1 MCNALGHLPQVTDE
15 ACVDHPRYY
24 ATYPMGGSSNFAFLA
39 QHDDRL
45 LRLATLAE
53 RYFSDDPPTAIVKL
67 RSFAEFMAKEI
78 AAQHALLP
86 AGAPSFDE
94 VLSVLRR
101 RSILPQQVAD
111 IFHLLRRAGNAA
123 VHEDAGSA
131 SEALQALKLARNL
144 AIWFHQSYGGQATF
158 KAGPFVPPVAP
169 KDVSTELRAEL
180 AALRAEVVSTK
191 DAEAKARLAAADAEA
206 ARLDALERAGKSE
219 EERAFWER
227 YAADTEA
234 QSRAASKALAATQAA
249 SEAAAP
255 GTHDLLTALAATAA
269 NNIELDEKTTR
280 VLIDEQLRL
289 AGWEVDS
296 AVLRHASGARPEYG
310 RNMAIAEWPTNSGPV
325 DYALFVDGRCV
336 GVIEAK
342 RATRDV
348 PGRIGQAKRYSR
360 DITLDVDALPPGGP
374 WQSGDDR
381 FRVPFMFATNGRPY
395 VKQLATKSGIWFWN
409 ARTGEAPRALAEWL
423 SPRDL
428 IERLEQEFGEPLDK
442 VAEREVGVSGLRPY
456 QEQAITAVTDA
467 IAVGQRSI
475 LLAMATGTGK
485 TRLAIALMY
494 ELLRAKRFRRILF
507 LVDRNALGR
516 QTLDAMSTTDTSG
529 FLKFDQ
535 VFPVA
540 DLATKFPEATTR
552 VQVATVQ
559 AMVRRL
565 FDEPSPDRA
574 TPGTYD
580 LIIVDEAHRGYTLDA
595 ELREEDLGFRTLDD
609 YLSAYRRVL
618 DYFDATTVALTATP
632 ALHTREIFGRPVFSY
647 GYRQAVIDGYL
658 IDHRPPRRI
667 TTALS
672 QTGITF
678 EQGEEVSIIDPKTGQ
693 LDLIDLEDQVDFEVV
708 DFNRKVYTEPFNR
721 AVAQAIAIECPP
733 DQSGKTLLF
742 AARDDHADILVR
754 ALQQALEEE
763 YGPQPHD
770 IVTKITGSVDKP
782 LDAIKAF
789 KNDPRPK
796 YVVTVDLLTTGIDV
810 PAITNLV
817 FVRRVNSRILYDQM
831 IGRATRRCDEIGKSY
846 FRIFDAVD
854 IYANLQEFTDM
865 HPVVVDPALSFGDLV
880 RDLERASTDE
890 DRAIV
895 RDQIVVKLRTRL
907 KRLDDDRRAT
917 LEQVLGTLDAL
928 PDKLKD
934 APPADTLALFK
945 QHASLAAALD
955 APDKRGGG
963 DGILISE
970 HEDELLSVEDDYG
983 SKATPADYI
992 SGFEAFVRAN
1002 MNAVPALI
1010 AATQRPRDLTRA
1022 ELKQIAVLLDEQGY
1036 SEANLRQAY
1045 DRVRNADI
1053 AAHLIGFV
1061 RQAALG
1067 DPLVP
1072 YETRVE
1078 NGVQKI
1084 LASRDWSPVQKR
1096 WLQRIGRA
1104 LKEQPVGDPAMLSDP
1119 LFAQNGGF
1127 PVIDQA
1133 FDHQLGNVLMDLNAA
1148 IWDSDSIAQGAA

>member
-1 MCNALGHLPQVTDE
+1 VAEG
-15 ACVDHPRYY
+15 A
-24 ATYPMGGSSNFAFLA
+24 SNFQFLSGNN
-39 QHDDRL
+39 DRL
-45 LRLATLAE
+45 YRLAALAE
-53 RYFSDDPPTAIVKL
+53 RFFIDDAPTALTKL
-67 RSFAEFMAKEI
+67 RSFAELMAKEI
-78 AAQHALLP
+78 AATHAVLP
-86 AGAPSFDE
+86 PGKPTFDE
-94 VLSVLRR
+94 VLSQLRR
-101 RSILPQQVAD
+101 RSILPQQVGD
-111 IFHLLRRAGNAA
+111 IFHLIRRAGNAA
-123 VHEDAGSA
+123 VHDDTGSA
-131 SEALQALKLARNL
+131 SDALAALKLARNL
-144 AIWFHQSYGGQATF
+144 AIWFHQAYNGQPNF
-158 KAGPFVPPVAP
+158 RAGPFVPPTPP
-169 KDVSTELRAEL
+169 KDISDELRAEL
-180 AALRAEVVSTK
+180 VALRAEVSASR
-191 DAEAKARLAAADAEA
+191 DAEAAARMAAADAERN
-206 ARLDALERAGKSE
+206 RLEALELAGKNQ
-219 EERAFWER
+219 EERAFWEQ

-234 QSRAASKALAATQAA
+234 QARSAEAKLAEIQQTAEATAPSQLDLLAST
-249 SEAAAP
+249 AAA
-255 GTHDLLTALAATAA
+255 AADR
-269 NNIELDEKTTR
+269 IELDEKTTR
-280 VLIDEQLRL
+280 VLIDEQLRTT
-289 AGWEVDS
+289 GWEADS
-296 AVLRHASGARPEYG
+296 AKMRYANGARPEYG
-310 RNMAIAEWPTNSGPV
+310 RNMAIAEWPTKSGPA
-325 DYALFVDGRCV
+325 DYALFADGRCI

-342 RATRDV
+342 RGTKDV
-348 PGRIGQAKRYSR
+348 PGRLGQAQRYAR
-360 DITLDVDALPPGGP
+360 DIELEIDALPQGGP
-374 WQSGDDR
+374 WIDGEHR

-409 ARTGEAPRALAEWL
+409 ARTGEAPRALAEWF

-428 IERLEQEFGEPLDK
+428 IERLEQQVGQPLDV
-442 VAEREVGVSGLRPY
+442 VAEREIGVTGLRPY
-456 QEQAITAVTDA
+456 QEQAITAVAEA
-467 IAVGQRSI
+467 IGAGQRSI

-485 TRLAIALMY
+485 TRLAIAMMY
-494 ELLRAKRFRRILF
+494 QLLRAKRFRRILF

-559 AMVRRL
+559 AMIRRV
-565 FDEPSPDRA
+565 FDETSEQRP

-595 ELREEDLGFRTLDD
+595 ELREDDLGFRSLDD

-672 QTGITF
+672 QTGISF
-678 EQGEEVSIIDPKTGQ
+678 EQGEEVSIVDPKTGQ
-693 LDLIDLEDQVDFEVV
+693 LDLIDLEDQVDFEVA

-721 AVAQAIAIECPP
+721 AVAQAVAAECPP
-733 DQSGKTLLF
+733 DQAGKTLLF
-742 AARDDHADILVR
+742 AARDDHADILVKTLR
-754 ALQQALEEE
+754 EALEDE

-770 IVTKITGSVDKP
+770 LVAKITGSIDKP

-796 YVVTVDLLTTGIDV
+796 YVVTVDLLTTGVDV
-810 PAITNLV
+810 PSITNLV

-831 IGRATRRCDEIGKSY
+831 IGRATRRYDEIGKAY

-854 IYANLQEFTDM
+854 IYANLQDFTDM
-865 HPVVVDPALSFGDLV
+865 RPVVVDPALSFVDLV
-880 RDLERASTDE
+880 RDLERAPTDE
-890 DRAIV
+890 DRTIV
-895 RDQIVVKLRTRL
+895 RDQLVVKLRVRL
-907 KRLDDDRRAT
+907 NRLDDDRREA
-917 LEQVLGTLDAL
+917 LEQVLGNLVDL
-928 PDKLKD
+928 PDRLKD
-934 APPADTLALFK
+934 APPTEALALFR
-945 QHASLAAALD
+945 QHPSLAAVLD
-955 APDKRGGG
+955 APDRRKG
-963 DGILISE
+963 DGIYVSE
-970 HEDELLSVEDDYG
+970 HEDELISVEDDYG
-983 SKATPADYI
+983 EKASPADYI

-1022 ELKQIAVLLDEQGY
+1022 ELKEIALLLDTEGY
-1036 SEANLRQAY
+1036 SEASLRQAY
-1045 DRVRNADI
+1045 GRVRNADI
-1053 AAHLIGFV
+1053 AAHIIGFV
-1061 RQAALG
+1061 RQAAIG

-1084 LASRDWSPVQKR
+1084 LASRDWTPVQKR

-1104 LKEQPVGDPAMLSDP
+1104 LKDQPVGDPIMLADP

-1133 FDHQLGNVLMDLNAA
+1133 FDHKLGEVLMDLNAA
-1148 IWDSDSIAQGAA
+1148 IWDSGAAA